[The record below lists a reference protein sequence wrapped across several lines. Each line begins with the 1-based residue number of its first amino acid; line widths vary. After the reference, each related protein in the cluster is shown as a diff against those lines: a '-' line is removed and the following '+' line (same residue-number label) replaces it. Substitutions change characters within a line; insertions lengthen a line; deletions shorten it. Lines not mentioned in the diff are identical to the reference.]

1 MTSRL
6 NQALGLIETMRRAGM
21 IAPMRP
27 DRYLKMAAA
36 MRREGMGM
44 TVGFA
49 SAAQRCPDRPGLV
62 DELGTLTW
70 RQLDE
75 RIDALAAALKRLP
88 TGQPKVIGVMCR
100 NHRGFVEALVA
111 ANRIGSDVL
120 LLNTSFAGPALADV
134 VNREGVD
141 TVI

>member
-1 MTSRL
+1 MTSPL
-6 NQALGLIETMRRAGM
+6 DQARNVVDLLATLARARM

-27 DRYLKMAAA
+27 DRYLRMAAA

-49 SAAQRCPDRPGLV
+49 GAAQRCPARPGLV

-70 RQLDE
+70 RQLAE
-75 RIDALAAALKRLP
+75 RINALAAALQKLP
-88 TGQPKVIGVMCR
+88 QGQCVGIMCR

-111 ANRIGSDVL
+111 GNRIGSDIL

-134 VNREGVD
+134 VKREGVD
-141 TVI
+141 P

>member
-1 MTSRL
+1 RT
-6 NQALGLIETMRRAGM
+6 NQALGIFGVLATLRRAGM

-36 MRREGMGM
+36 MRREGLGI

-62 DELGTLTW
+62 DELGTLSW
-70 RQLDE
+70 RRLDE
-75 RIDALAAALKRLP
+75 RINALAAALQKLP
-88 TGQPKVIGVMCR
+88 QAQVIGIMCR

-111 ANRIGSDVL
+111 GNR
-120 LLNTSFAGPALADV
+120 
-134 VNREGVD
+134 
-141 TVI
+141 